1 MLDLIMKRSASQGRL
16 LELSDFGRVST
27 GTMAAVGAQL
37 CRPEWAAVGTH
48 QLPSSDE
55 LIASPMTAVNARSAY
70 AELSALQ

>member
-48 QLPSSDE
+48 QLPSE